1 MNKDNIIAFFNSIAS
16 SWDDEAIYK
25 DEIIASILNY
35 AEVEDGKKVLDVAC
49 GTGFLFENYYKR
61 NVQSLTGIDIS
72 VEMLKICSEKFPDAK
87 LICADAEDFRFEDT
101 FDTIVIHNAYPHF
114 CNPIK
119 LFKNL
124 TSFLTDGGRIT
135 VSHDMSRE
143 ELNGFHQKRASDI
156 SSTLPEADELS
167 EIMNQYVEVDK
178 IISNNRMYLVS
189 GIKK

>member
-1 MNKDNIIAFFNSIAS
+1 MGVNMSRAIIALSGKGGVGKTSVSATIVKLLA
-16 SWDDEAIYK
+16 EA
-25 DEIIASILNY
+25 
-35 AEVEDGKKVLDVAC
+35 
-49 GTGFLFENYYKR
+49 
-61 NVQSLTGIDIS
+61 
-72 VEMLKICSEKFPDAK
+72 FPDKKILA
-87 LICADAEDFRFEDT
+87 IDAEDFYFQDT

-156 SSTLPEADELS
+156 SSALPEADELS
-167 EIMNQYVEVDK
+167 EIMNQYVKVDK